1 VQPAATVAEPLGSS
15 EPAADAI
22 TAGAESAPG
31 GPAASAARPP
41 RGDLLPDRNNPFHQ
55 HAVSLRLTKKKQ
67 ERAAAALAKKTA
79 AAATRAAAAAAHAA
93 MAAKVAQDR
102 AAAGLPP
109 ARRRGSRAILSPPS
123 MTGGAA
129 ASQESSSLTS
139 APAGLASTARPHNPM
154 LDSVIQP
161 SAAAVH
167 IGAAADRP
175 AVPLT
180 PAPSPSAALISSQTT
195 GQAGTTFL
203 PAAFFPPA
211 IDSMLGPQSGPTR
224 LTPTS
229 LLPNSDGT
237 LPSTPVA
244 EVNNPANTSA
254 ALFVAEAA
262 AAVTADFAA
271 VSGSRARLPVL
282 QDARPA
288 AMDTCKCAAVESNN
302 LLRKRIS
309 DQEEALAS
317 DKRLRT
323 LLEEHEKERKK
334 RRVATNKQMKELRKV
349 STAIQSEVGAVK
361 MTMKAV
367 VKTVNLVG
375 TAINHG
381 NAAMKDVCRAVNS
394 RGVGS
399 GTFTP
404 ATNTT
409 SMVTADALTVL
420 KEAPWAQQMMVRGTL
435 LSLLFLCVA
444 AVLWTS
450 GVSCY
455 RECGFYVCRRW

>member
-1 VQPAATVAEPLGSS
+1 
-15 EPAADAI
+15 
-22 TAGAESAPG
+22 
-31 GPAASAARPP
+31 
-41 RGDLLPDRNNPFHQ
+41 
-55 HAVSLRLTKKKQ
+55 
-67 ERAAAALAKKTA
+67 
-79 AAATRAAAAAAHAA
+79 
-93 MAAKVAQDR
+93 
-102 AAAGLPP
+102 
-109 ARRRGSRAILSPPS
+109 
-123 MTGGAA
+123 
-129 ASQESSSLTS
+129 
-139 APAGLASTARPHNPM
+139 
-154 LDSVIQP
+154 
-161 SAAAVH
+161 
-167 IGAAADRP
+167 
-175 AVPLT
+175 
-180 PAPSPSAALISSQTT
+180 
-195 GQAGTTFL
+195 
-203 PAAFFPPA
+203 
-211 IDSMLGPQSGPTR
+211 
-224 LTPTS
+224 
-229 LLPNSDGT
+229 
-237 LPSTPVA
+237 
-244 EVNNPANTSA
+244 
-254 ALFVAEAA
+254 
-262 AAVTADFAA
+262 
-271 VSGSRARLPVL
+271 
-282 QDARPA
+282 
-288 AMDTCKCAAVESNN
+288 MDTCKCAAVESNN

-309 DQEEALAS
+309 DLEEALAS

-367 VKTVNLVG
+367 FKTVNLVG

-420 KEAPWAQQMMVRGTL
+420 KEAPWAQQMMVRGTV